1 MITEAVFGPPRPDD
15 SPAVVDLATDT
26 RWTYGELREDIG
38 RAVHGL
44 RAAGVGPGDRVGLA
58 LPNGADFVITL
69 HALLA
74 VGAVASPVSPLT
86 PPVALERQLASIG
99 AKRLITA
106 GFRRASPSGPPLL
119 SGSRAADLALLPFS
133 SGSTGLPKPVAI
145 THGNLVAGLVQL
157 AAAQPLRP
165 DDVILGVLP
174 FCHMFGLQYLVN
186 HPLHSGAR
194 LVTMPRYDTEAM
206 LAAIARYRVTLLYT
220 VPPMVRDLARQPHLG
235 DLTSLEQIVCGGA
248 PLSPADADRCEQ
260 RLGVPVDE
268 AYGLTEV
275 NTSHLTARGGVRKRS
290 SVGMPVP
297 GTDCKI
303 VRDGAAR
310 AGELHLRGAQVA
322 AGYLRDGR
330 TEPITDEDGWL
341 ATGDL
346 AYHDEDGLL
355 FITGRLK
362 EIIKYKGFQVS
373 PAELEA
379 VLKEHPDIED
389 AAVAGVPDR
398 DAGQLPKAFIVAKD
412 ENNVSHEQI
421 LAFAAQRLAP
431 HKRPRIIE
439 TVDAIPRTAA
449 GKVIRH
455 ELPLASLRG
464 RTVVIT
470 GGTRGFGHV
479 LARHF
484 ARQRARVIITGRS
497 RTVLTAAEELAC
509 HGDVRGFVSDIADL
523 RGVCDLV
530 GRLEPDYGGIDV
542 LVNNA
547 ALPGPSGEAWNTDPD
562 DWQTTFDVN
571 VAGVLGMCRAVI
583 PGMCTRGH
591 GRIVNIVSN
600 AGKHRW
606 PHMSAYSVSKAAVI
620 KLTENLDAELRPYGI
635 AVFNYDPGL
644 LTIGMA
650 TRQLDQQHPP
660 GSWDARIRDWYLEQ
674 HNSGKT
680 VSADQAA
687 RNLLLLAAGMA
698 DTRSGQYLTVHD
710 DFTAS

>member
-1 MITEAVFGPPRPDD
+1 
-15 SPAVVDLATDT
+15 
-26 RWTYGELREDIG
+26 
-38 RAVHGL
+38 
-44 RAAGVGPGDRVGLA
+44 
-58 LPNGADFVITL
+58 
-69 HALLA
+69 
-74 VGAVASPVSPLT
+74 
-86 PPVALERQLASIG
+86 
-99 AKRLITA
+99 
-106 GFRRASPSGPPLL
+106 
-119 SGSRAADLALLPFS
+119 
-133 SGSTGLPKPVAI
+133 
-145 THGNLVAGLVQL
+145 
-157 AAAQPLRP
+157 
-165 DDVILGVLP
+165 
-174 FCHMFGLQYLVN
+174 
-186 HPLHSGAR
+186 
-194 LVTMPRYDTEAM
+194 
-206 LAAIARYRVTLLYT
+206 
-220 VPPMVRDLARQPHLG
+220 MVRDLARQPHLG

-297 GTDCKI
+297 GTDCK
-303 VRDGAAR
+303 VVKD
-310 AGELHLRGAQVA
+310 EGAQV
-322 AGYLRDGR
+322 GELYLRDGH

-389 AAVAGVPDR
+389 AAVAGIPDR
-398 DAGQLPKAFIVAKD
+398 DAGQLAKAFIVAKD

-470 GGTRGFGHV
+470 GGTRGF
-479 LARHF
+479 
-484 ARQRARVIITGRS
+484 
-497 RTVLTAAEELAC
+497 
-509 HGDVRGFVSDIADL
+509 VSDIADL

-547 ALPGPSGEAWNTDPD
+547 ALPGPSSLACAPAAT
-562 DWQTTFDVN
+562 
-571 VAGVLGMCRAVI
+571 AGSSTSSAT
-583 PGMCTRGH
+583 PG
-591 GRIVNIVSN
+591 
-600 AGKHRW
+600 
-606 PHMSAYSVSKAAVI
+606 
-620 KLTENLDAELRPYGI
+620 GI
-635 AVFNYDPGL
+635 AGRTCRP
-644 LTIGMA
+644 TPCPK
-650 TRQLDQQHPP
+650 PP
-660 GSWDARIRDWYLEQ
+660 S
-674 HNSGKT
+674 S
-680 VSADQAA
+680 S
-687 RNLLLLAAGMA
+687 
-698 DTRSGQYLTVHD
+698 
-710 DFTAS
+710 